1 MSRHRLFYIVCRLV
15 IPLWLLAGAIVKL
28 TERNPK
34 LLPPSI
40 LTVVQFFDGWF
51 GASGTAWLDLSMR
64 LIVILECALVAVMLC
79 MPHFARRVAIA
90 VLSLFCVILLS
101 GIVPAF
107 LDKGFEGAWKG
118 SCGCFGS
125 GGPNPLIMLAIDFT
139 LLVLAL
145 ISKPRA
151 ARPTPLPAT
160 FGMPSA
166 IAFTLITAAIAL
178 ALPAR
183 SGITIVVPVPDPQ
196 PVQPA
201 PVPPVDNPTVAPAPV
216 APVAALWPGM
226 PAAAAPY
233 YVPDF
238 ATWRG
243 ARLDGQELARLMA
256 PAPPATIN
264 TGTWFVMF
272 YREDCEHCHELLQ
285 TYFSGPLKIPTL
297 TVAIPDTDP
306 AASLEMPCSECQ
318 NRTLLK
324 GPDYVLTTP
333 VLMRVVDGV
342 ITDIVTDSED
352 HAAVERCISG
362 TK

>member
-34 LLPPSI
+34 LLPPPI

-64 LIVILECALVAVMLC
+64 LIVVLEFALVAVMLC
-79 MPHFARRVAIA
+79 MPHFARRIAIA
-90 VLSLFCVILLS
+90 ILSLFCVILLS

-125 GGPNPLIMLAIDFT
+125 GGPNPMIMLAIDST
-139 LLVLAL
+139 LLLLAL
-145 ISKPRA
+145 ISKPRP
-151 ARPTPLPAT
+151 ARPTPLPAS

-166 IAFTLITAAIAL
+166 IAFTLITAAIAF

-183 SGITIVVPVPDPQ
+183 SEIAIVVPDPG
-196 PVQPA
+196 PA
-201 PVPPVDNPTVAPAPV
+201 PLEPILVPPLDPIAPPAPV
-216 APVAALWPGM
+216 ASVATPWTGM

-238 ATWRG
+238 TTWRG
-243 ARLDGQELARLMA
+243 TRLDGQELARLMT

-264 TGTWFVMF
+264 AGTWFVMF

-285 TYFSGPLKIPTL
+285 TYFSGALTTPTL
-297 TVAIPDTDP
+297 TIAVPDTDP

-352 HAAVERCISG
+352 RVGVERCIAG
-362 TK
+362 VK

>member
-34 LLPPSI
+34 LLPPPI
-40 LTVVQFFDGWF
+40 LAGVQFFDGWF

-64 LIVILECALVAVMLC
+64 LIVILEFALVAVMLC
-79 MPHFARRVAIA
+79 MPHFALRIAIA
-90 VLSLFCVILLS
+90 ILSLFCVILLS
-101 GIVPAF
+101 VIVPAF
-107 LDKGFEGAWKG
+107 MDKGIEGAWKG

-139 LLVLAL
+139 LLALAL
-145 ISKPRA
+145 ISKPRP
-151 ARPTPLPAT
+151 ARPVPLPST

-166 IAFTLITAAIAL
+166 IALTIIAAAV
-178 ALPAR
+178 AVAVPAR
-183 SGITIVVPVPDPQ
+183 SEIAIDAANPDPPIVEPIPANSGDPRLA
-196 PVQPA
+196 PVVIATTPA
-201 PVPPVDNPTVAPAPV
+201 PWTG
-216 APVAALWPGM
+216 L

-238 ATWRG
+238 SLWRG
-243 ARLDGQELARLMA
+243 TRLDGQELARLMT
-256 PAPPATIN
+256 PTPPATIN
-264 TGTWFVMF
+264 GGTWFVMF
-272 YREDCEHCHELLQ
+272 YREDCDHCHELLQ
-285 TYFSGPLKIPTL
+285 TYFSGPLTTPTL
-297 TVAIPDTDP
+297 TIAIPDTDP

-318 NRTLLK
+318 IRTLLK

-342 ITDIVTDSED
+342 ITDIVTDPED
-352 HAAVERCISG
+352 RAAVERCIAPA
-362 TK
+362 K